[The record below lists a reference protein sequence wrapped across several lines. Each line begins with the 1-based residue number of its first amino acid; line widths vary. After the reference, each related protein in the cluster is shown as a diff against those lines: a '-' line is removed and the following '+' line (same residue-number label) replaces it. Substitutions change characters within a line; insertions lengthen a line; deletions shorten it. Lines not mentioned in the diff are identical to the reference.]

1 MEIPLYLAMTAAEFA
16 FCDVLPEKCAWM
28 ACHFSPY
35 GTGITCFP
43 TELPAGSLIILDDS
57 TPLHRHDPK
66 RIGEEFLEVIQKL
79 QPDGILLDFQRPA
92 NGETAEL
99 AAFLAH
105 KLPCPVCV
113 SDIYANELDCP
124 VFLPPPKLT
133 CRLADHLAPWK
144 GREIWLE
151 AAMECRSYYITEA
164 GCVSHPGTIDHFPFW
179 NDELCCRYRI
189 DLSDNAAC
197 FTLCR
202 NRDDLSTLLDQ
213 AAAFGVTCGIGLWQE
228 LS

>member
-1 MEIPLYLAMTAAEFA
+1 MSGLIRRIKAEIRFFWAAEISFLNLLWA
-16 FCDVLPEKCAWM
+16 RL
-28 ACHFSPY
+28 
-35 GTGITCFP
+35 TG
-43 TELPAGSLIILDDS
+43 S
-57 TPLHRHDPK
+57 
-66 RIGEEFLEVIQKL
+66 
-79 QPDGILLDFQRPA
+79 
-92 NGETAEL
+92 
-99 AAFLAH
+99 
-105 KLPCPVCV
+105 
-113 SDIYANELDCP
+113 
-124 VFLPPPKLT
+124 LPPPKLT

-151 AAMECRSYYITEA
+151 AAMECRSYCITEA

-213 AAAFGVTCGIGLWQE
+213 AAAFGVTRGIGLWQE